1 MNFQELIFN
10 LNKYWSDY
18 GCVIQQPYDI
28 EKGAST
34 MNPAT
39 FLKALGPEPWNTAM
53 IEVSILK
60 SYFILK
66 SEEVFGLPN
75 IKSAKKRVLVSQTK
89 AMQNKAAKSALKT
102 EIKKFEAAVAEGN
115 RSEADVA
122 YKVAVKAVDKAAAKG
137 LLHKNNAAHKK
148 SSMTIKLSKLA

>member
-1 MNFQELIFN
+1 M
-10 LNKYWSDY
+10 
-18 GCVIQQPYDI
+18 
-28 EKGAST
+28 
-34 MNPAT
+34 
-39 FLKALGPEPWNTAM
+39 
-53 IEVSILK
+53 
-60 SYFILK
+60 
-66 SEEVFGLPN
+66 PN

-102 EIKKFEAAVAEGN
+102 DIKKFEAAVAEGN

-148 SSMTIKLSKLA
+148 SALTLKLNQIG